1 MSDEFNRGF
10 VGMLYL
16 MNVRGQVLRDC
27 APSDE
32 GTRGVVEGLCD
43 PDRTVRTRWLAR
55 CLRDIMSD
63 LSTRE
68 LN

>member
-27 APSDE
+27 APDDS
-32 GTRGVVEGLCD
+32 GSALVEGLCD

-63 LSTRE
+63 LSARE